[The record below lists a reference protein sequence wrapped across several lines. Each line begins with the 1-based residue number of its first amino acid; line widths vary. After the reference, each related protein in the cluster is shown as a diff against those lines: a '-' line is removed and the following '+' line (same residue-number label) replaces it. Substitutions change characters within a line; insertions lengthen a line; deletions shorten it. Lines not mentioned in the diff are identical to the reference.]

1 MGRNCIEVLIRGY
14 SEINKNVIVLI
25 FDFLSEK
32 AEKIFK
38 IVKKWGA
45 RKGLIYKGLREK
57 CKKLTF

>member
-1 MGRNCIEVLIRGY
+1 MGKF
-14 SEINKNVIVLI
+14 EINKNVIVLI

-45 RKGLIYKGLREK
+45 CKGLIYKGLREK
-57 CKKLTF
+57 REKLTF

>member
-1 MGRNCIEVLIRGY
+1 MGRNCIEVLTTGKC
-14 SEINKNVIVLI
+14 EINKNVIVLI

-32 AEKIFK
+32 VEKIFK

-57 CKKLTF
+57 CEKVTF

>member
-1 MGRNCIEVLIRGY
+1 MEKC
-14 SEINKNVIVLI
+14 EINKNVIVLI

-38 IVKKWGA
+38 IVKKRGA

-57 CKKLTF
+57 REKLTF